1 MKESIMSDLLKNKV
15 ALVTGAGKGIGR
27 AIAERFLSQ
36 GAVVYVND
44 INEEELMWCDESG
57 HCDRLYKAPFDICDF
72 SEAKSCIMRIKK
84 ECGKIDVLANN
95 AGIVSYE
102 FLSMIDYEKLRKMFE
117 VNVLALINL
126 TQLTSRIMMRQK
138 SGSIINM
145 ASMVGVKGAKGQ
157 LSYSAT
163 KGAVVSV
170 TKSAAKELAEH
181 GIRVNAVAP
190 GMVATERFKNVIE
203 NKFENRIEDIG
214 FGRMAMPEEIADVY
228 VFLASDMSKY
238 ITGQIIG
245 VDGGFIL

>member
-1 MKESIMSDLLKNKV
+1 MAILLDNKI
-15 ALVTGAGKGIGR
+15 ALITGAGKGIGR
-27 AIAERFLSQ
+27 AIAERFLKE
-36 GAVVYVND
+36 GAIVYAND
-44 INEEELMWCDESG
+44 INEAELAWCSDNE
-57 HCDRLYKAPFDICDF
+57 CRDRLHKVPFDICDF

-84 ECGKIDVLANN
+84 DCGRIDVLVNN

-102 FLSMIDYEKLRKMFE
+102 FISMIDYDRLRKMFE

-126 TQLTSRIMMRQK
+126 TQLAARVMMRQK

-170 TKSAAKELAEH
+170 TRSASKELAEY

-190 GMVATERFKNVIE
+190 GMVATERFKSVIE

-214 FGRMAMPEEIADVY
+214 FGRMATPDEIADAY

-238 ITGQIIG
+238 ITGQILG